1 MQANTKSLRPL
12 ARWVVGAIL
21 SLAACAPSN
30 AAGPAMLDVSYSSG
44 IVALDAATRT
54 LSYGSVSGNVTN
66 VLSAGE
72 SVYWQDG
79 RNIYQAPPNLFGA
92 QLQYTAPEGFTP
104 TDFAI
109 DPAAGMFY
117 VSFSSGLLAL
127 DAATRT
133 LNYGSVSGNV
143 TNVLTSGGS
152 VYWQDGRNI
161 YRAQPNLFSAQL
173 WYSAPEGF
181 TPTDFAI
188 DPAAGM
194 LYVSFSSGLLAIDA
208 ATRTLNYGSVSGN
221 VTNVLASGGSV
232 YWQDGRNIYQARPN
246 LFGAQ
251 LWYSAPEGFMPTD
264 FTIAVP
270 EPGTGW
276 QLLAGGSALVWAA
289 LRRNRSRMKMSK
301 VHGKEPEGL
310 PTA

>member
-66 VLSAGE
+66 VL
-72 SVYWQDG
+72 
-79 RNIYQAPPNLFGA
+79 
-92 QLQYTAPEGFTP
+92 T
-104 TDFAI
+104 
-109 DPAAGMFY
+109 
-117 VSFSSGLLAL
+117 
-127 DAATRT
+127 
-133 LNYGSVSGNV
+133 
-143 TNVLTSGGS
+143 
-152 VYWQDGRNI
+152 
-161 YRAQPNLFSAQL
+161 
-173 WYSAPEGF
+173 
-181 TPTDFAI
+181 
-188 DPAAGM
+188 
-194 LYVSFSSGLLAIDA
+194 
-208 ATRTLNYGSVSGN
+208 
-221 VTNVLASGGSV
+221 SGGSV